1 MRNDRKLEQIVFP
14 VPSVCQYLTEES
26 KQHVLQKTKCNE
38 QGSKVDD
45 FFKQTQWLFE
55 EMQCQKELRGE
66 GGGGGREGG
75 WEGEG
80 KGGGRE
86 RRRGGREGEEKGRV
100 GKGEGGRGE
109 RGREEAL

>member
-66 GGGGGREGG
+66 GGREGGREGG
-75 WEGEG
+75 EGGEG
-80 KGGGRE
+80 RHSTTLMLL
-86 RRRGGREGEEKGRV
+86 V
-100 GKGEGGRGE
+100 GVTNVL
-109 RGREEAL
+109 AI